1 MKINTTLGLLAGKL
15 SGSILEKIGRGSTL
29 PGKVALKFDKD
40 ILSQLAKNY
49 EIVVITGT
57 NGKTLTTALTVG
69 ILQEAFGPILT
80 NPSGANMISGITTTF
95 LRAKHSKANRP
106 IAVLEIDEASLG
118 FVIILSPAFLWSLI
132 FSGTRWT
139 AMERSIRPTK

>member
-15 SGSILEKIGRGSTL
+15 SGSILEKMGRGSTL

-69 ILQEAFGPILT
+69 ILQEAFWTYFDQSKWGQYDLWDYNDLLT
-80 NPSGANMISGITTTF
+80 G
-95 LRAKHSKANRP
+95 
-106 IAVLEIDEASLG
+106 
-118 FVIILSPAFLWSLI
+118 
-132 FSGTRWT
+132 
-139 AMERSIRPTK
+139 

>member
-15 SGSILEKIGRGSTL
+15 SGSILEKMGRGSTL

-69 ILQEAFGPILT
+69 ILQEAFGIDGT
-80 NPSGANMISGITTTF
+80 GAIGNCFLIHEQLISSKRSVY
-95 LRAKHSKANRP
+95 LCLQRA
-106 IAVLEIDEASLG
+106 E
-118 FVIILSPAFLWSLI
+118 
-132 FSGTRWT
+132 
-139 AMERSIRPTK
+139 